1 MKPHKHAE
9 AIKAWANGAEI
20 EYRAQG
26 SQEWKPIFEGWS
38 WDNSL
43 VAECRIKPES
53 KQPVVRWLW
62 ASHDEEDFKTWYEF
76 STFLTEDE
84 AKTYFNGANH
94 LKLEYTRM
102 EFPT

>member
-9 AIKAWANGAEI
+9 LIKAWADGAEI

-43 VAECRIKPES
+43 VAECRIKPEK

-62 ASHDEEDFKTWYEF
+62 AKQVLGDWQISPVFRSKEEALKT
-76 STFLTEDE
+76 
-84 AKTYFNGANH
+84 FNGEFIC
-94 LKLEYTRM
+94 LEYTRT
-102 EFPT
+102 EFPE